1 MSAVNPVFL
10 LPGRLSEAAAE
21 LGAAFVGSLTLG
33 AGQFCTNPGIVIGID
48 GPDLDRFTAAA
59 RDAVAASPAAP
70 MLTGR
75 IAAAYADGATRL
87 ADHPGTEVIALGADP
102 GRENGRTSWGC
113 AALVATTADEF
124 LAARELH
131 DEVFGAT
138 SVIVRAADPR
148 QLIDVARAMEGQLT
162 ATVHAA
168 TAGRAAGARPAP
180 GARAAGGP
188 DPVQRL
194 ADRGRGG
201 ALDGARRPVPC
212 HLRQPHDLG
221 RHAGDGPVPAAGGL
235 SGRARRTAAR
245 RGPRSPT
252 PTGCSASSTAP
263 TPGTDAMSR
272 ASIRITGVAITPV
285 AFADPP
291 LLNSV
296 GVHEPFALR
305 AIIEVATDAGLTGLG
320 ETYADEKHLA
330 ALHAAAAAIVGAD
343 VYQTED
349 VYRRVQAIGAAE
361 TTISSGLIGHSAA
374 TDRVFSP
381 FEVACLDIQGKAA
394 GLPVADL
401 LGGAVRDAVP
411 FSAYLFYK
419 WAGHPGADGDDWGE
433 ALDPDGIVAQAK
445 RLVDGYGFTA
455 LKLKGGVFPPAEEI
469 EAISALHDAFPD
481 HPLRLD
487 PNAAWTPE
495 TSIGV
500 ARALA
505 GVLEYLEDPT
515 PGIEGMA
522 QVAREAAMPLATN
535 MCVVAFDHL
544 PPAIRRDAVQ
554 VILSDHHYWG
564 GLRRSKLLAGIC
576 ETFGL
581 GLSMHSNSH
590 LGISLAAMVQLAG
603 AVPNLTYAC
612 DTHWPWK
619 TEDVVAGEPF
629 SFSGGAIAVPDRPGL
644 GVELD
649 RDALGRLHEQYL
661 ACGLR
666 NRDDTGYMQRI
677 VPGYERRSPRW

>member
-1 MSAVNPVFL
+1 M
-10 LPGRLSEAAAE
+10 
-21 LGAAFVGSLTLG
+21 
-33 AGQFCTNPGIVIGID
+33 
-48 GPDLDRFTAAA
+48 
-59 RDAVAASPAAP
+59 
-70 MLTGR
+70 
-75 IAAAYADGATRL
+75 
-87 ADHPGTEVIALGADP
+87 
-102 GRENGRTSWGC
+102 
-113 AALVATTADEF
+113 
-124 LAARELH
+124 
-131 DEVFGAT
+131 
-138 SVIVRAADPR
+138 
-148 QLIDVARAMEGQLT
+148 
-162 ATVHAA
+162 
-168 TAGRAAGARPAP
+168 
-180 GARAAGGP
+180 
-188 DPVQRL
+188 
-194 ADRGRGG
+194 
-201 ALDGARRPVPC
+201 
-212 HLRQPHDLG
+212 
-221 RHAGDGPVPAAGGL
+221 
-235 SGRARRTAAR
+235 
-245 RGPRSPT
+245 
-252 PTGCSASSTAP
+252 
-263 TPGTDAMSR
+263 
-272 ASIRITGVAITPV
+272 
-285 AFADPP
+285 
-291 LLNSV
+291 
-296 GVHEPFALR
+296 
-305 AIIEVATDAGLTGLG
+305 
-320 ETYADEKHLA
+320 
-330 ALHAAAAAIVGAD
+330 
-343 VYQTED
+343 
-349 VYRRVQAIGAAE
+349 
-361 TTISSGLIGHSAA
+361 ISSGLIGHSAA

-433 ALDPDGIVAQAK
+433 ALDTGGIVAQAK

-469 EAISALHDAFPD
+469 EAIRALRGAFPD

-544 PPAIRRDAVQ
+544 PPAIRQDAVQ

-564 GLRRSKLLAGIC
+564 GLRRSKTLAGIC

-590 LGISLAAMVQLAG
+590 LGISLAAMVQLAA

-629 SFSGGAIAVPDRPGL
+629 GFSGGAIAVPDRPGL

-661 ACGLR
+661 SCGLR

-677 VPGYERRSPRW
+677 VPGYERRQPRW